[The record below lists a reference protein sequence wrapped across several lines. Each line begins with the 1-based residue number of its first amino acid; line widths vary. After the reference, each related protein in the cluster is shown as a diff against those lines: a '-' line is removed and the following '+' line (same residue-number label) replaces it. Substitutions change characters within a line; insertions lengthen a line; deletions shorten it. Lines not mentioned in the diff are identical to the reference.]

1 MGLDFSKNKHLKKQ
15 LAANFETLSQS
26 AGDCVHHQ
34 NLEDFYEFLRTYT
47 DIITKNVY
55 VTRDFN
61 HNSLTLT
68 WVGFLGARFEVEE
81 GGR

>member
-1 MGLDFSKNKHLKKQ
+1 MALDFSKNKHLKKQ

-34 NLEDFYEFLRTYT
+34 NLEDFYEFFRAYT
-47 DIITKNVY
+47 DIITKNIY

-61 HNSLTLT
+61 HESLTLT
-68 WVGFLGARFEVEE
+68 WVGFLEARFEVEE
-81 GGR
+81 GGG